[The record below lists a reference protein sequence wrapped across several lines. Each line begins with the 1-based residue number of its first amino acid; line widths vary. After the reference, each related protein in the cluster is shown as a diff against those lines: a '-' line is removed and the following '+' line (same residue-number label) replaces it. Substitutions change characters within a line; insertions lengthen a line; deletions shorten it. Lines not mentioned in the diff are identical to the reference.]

1 MDIQAKLKGEAVTSF
16 ATADEVTLCIRGS
29 KTDQLNRGEW
39 RNHFRVKDKGEFKLC
54 IVEALEMYERWVPE
68 RFRGAE
74 RHDRLFIW
82 PDGRFLVRNE
92 VQQVLCSAAVAEGAD
107 PDSVGSHSLR
117 IGGASALWACYK
129 DNALLRR
136 WGRWSSD
143 AFHGYLWEARE
154 SSRGV
159 NDSMAAADL
168 TQV

>member
-1 MDIQAKLKGEAVTSF
+1 MTSF

-29 KTDQLNRGEW
+29 KTDQLNRREW
-39 RNHFRVKDKGEFKLC
+39 RYHFRVKDKGEFKLR
-54 IVEALEMYERWVPE
+54 VMEALEMYGRWAPE

-129 DNALLRR
+129 DNALVRR
-136 WGRWSSD
+136 WGRWSND
-143 AFHGYLWEARE
+143 ALHGYRWEARG

-159 NDSMAAADL
+159 NDSMAVAAL

>member
-1 MDIQAKLKGEAVTSF
+1 MRSLCASGAARPTSSTAGSG
-16 ATADEVTLCIRGS
+16 ATTSGS
-29 KTDQLNRGEW
+29 RTRASSSYASW
-39 RNHFRVKDKGEFKLC
+39 RPSRCTNGGSRSGSG
-54 IVEALEMYERWVPE
+54 
-68 RFRGAE
+68 GAE

-129 DNALLRR
+129 DNALVRR
-136 WGRWSSD
+136 WGRWSND
-143 AFHGYLWEARE
+143 ALHGYLWEARE

-159 NDSMAAADL
+159 SDSMAAADL